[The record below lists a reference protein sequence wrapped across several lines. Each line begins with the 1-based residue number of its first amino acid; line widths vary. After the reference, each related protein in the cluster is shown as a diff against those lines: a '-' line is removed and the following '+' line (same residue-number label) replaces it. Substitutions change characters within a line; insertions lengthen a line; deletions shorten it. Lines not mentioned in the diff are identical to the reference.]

1 MGNINAMIAIVNTH
15 PINAWLRLG
24 LRIDSNVRIR
34 CEMQSQIIPGKP
46 KISVNFSF
54 WPICFCLWLVF
65 SCYFVFK
72 RFSFYYLIPKSS
84 VWNLIRTFV
93 LWSKFATVTH
103 TKKTQILSCAQ
114 RQKLCINFI
123 LHTYAY
129 CSFIYTLSCIKLLI
143 TFIQCLCVFFLLFSR
158 TTFSQFSHFC
168 AKAVP
173 GLSIFQQYFTLT
185 P

>member
-54 WPICFCLWLVF
+54 WPICFCLWLVL

-103 TKKTQILSCAQ
+103 TKKNTDFILRSTTETPHKFHTAH
-114 RQKLCINFI
+114 LCILFFYLHFI
-123 LHTYAY
+123 LHQVTNYFY
-129 CSFIYTLSCIKLLI
+129 PMSVCLFFCSSPEQLFPNLV
-143 TFIQCLCVFFLLFSR
+143 TFARKRFRVCR
-158 TTFSQFSHFC
+158 
-168 AKAVP
+168 
-173 GLSIFQQYFTLT
+173 YFNNISL
-185 P
+185 